1 MNEAIEALMQE
12 PVPNIGFP
20 TMLVG
25 GAVRDALLGV
35 KSKDLDFSV
44 EAPSFEA
51 MIVHATEVCGDPFV
65 VTPETFTARFKNP
78 VKGGPALDF
87 VLARKDGPSSDNRR
101 PDFVE
106 AGTFEDDMMRR
117 DFTVNAMGLDLK
129 TGDIFDPTGGMRDLE
144 RMCLRFVGNPGD
156 RITEDAL
163 RVVRAMRFEIVKG
176 LKMETGTWDAVSSPA
191 AALLVQTLPVERI
204 RPELEKM
211 LVADTLATLEMFEC
225 VGAPLVKAMFRDGL
239 RLSATGKTRARTE

>member
-1 MNEAIEALMQE
+1 MNEAIEALMQV
-12 PVPNIGFP
+12 PVPDIGFP

-144 RMCLRFVGNPGD
+144 NMVLTFVGNPMD
-156 RITEDAL
+156 RINEDAL
-163 RVVRAMRFEIVKG
+163 RIVRAWRFEIVKG
-176 LKMETGTWDAVSSPA
+176 FTPDGDTEEACMSPEGA
-191 AALLVQTLPVERI
+191 ELLRTLPVERI

-211 LVADTLATLEMFEC
+211 LQADTLASLRLFTQMPD
-225 VGAPLVKAMFRDGL
+225 VTRSAMFRNGL
-239 RLSATGKTRARTE
+239 RLSATSKAKAINE